1 VIKRSASGGLPE
13 LALSACAQA
22 LALVLACASISAHA
36 DTRDDITRQALLR
49 GYTTQEAQARY
60 DALQRSSQP
69 NQAGVA
75 MAAGLSGLAAAAQK
89 RMDAQKSQD
98 DAMFNAV
105 EAGLDYPIK
114 TTGERDAMRSMLE
127 RNALADDYNFATR
140 RRLIELALHARRYGQ
155 EMFERRDPLYAA
167 RLLRMNAYDNDG
179 YGPWS
184 ALTLAKLYLADGQI
198 PRDETEAA
206 RLVEECAQGKRTKLV
221 GNHTPD
227 VIGCNLLLSDMY
239 RNGWAFE
246 RDTAKADAV
255 LQGAHDLYRV
265 HFKGSATDEQLRAW
279 FR

>member
-1 VIKRSASGGLPE
+1 MKRSAPFGSPFVAITL
-13 LALSACAQA
+13 CA
-22 LALVLACASISAHA
+22 LALAWATGTAQA

-60 DALQRSSQP
+60 DALQRGTQP

-75 MAAGLSGLAAAAQK
+75 MAAGVSGLAAAAQK
-89 RMDAQKSQD
+89 RMDAARTQD

-127 RNALADDYNFATR
+127 RNAFGADYNFASR

-155 EMFERRDPLYAA
+155 EIFERRDPLYAA
-167 RLLRMNAYDNDG
+167 RLLRMNAYDDKG

-198 PRDETEAA
+198 PRDEAEAA
-206 RLVEECAQGKRTKLV
+206 RLVEECAQGKSTRLV
-221 GNHTPD
+221 GDHRPD
-227 VIGCNLLLSDMY
+227 HIGCNLLLSDMH
-239 RNGWAFE
+239 RNGWAFD
-246 RDTAKADAV
+246 RSTAKADEI
-255 LQGAHDLYRV
+255 LQGAHQLYRM
-265 HFKGSATDEQLRAW
+265 HFKGSVTDEQLRAL